1 MTDQNENKE
10 INNSQISSEAPENT
24 TDENLNREDEV
35 KETTTQP
42 TEEPTTKE
50 ELQVNQEALEEQ
62 QKAYSD
68 LKSEIDSINT
78 EVETL
83 DDIKHQR
90 KSMVELKERIL
101 ALFLI
106 PKNDRDSSI
115 DTIQEKFDILQK
127 KSDDIKSKISEE
139 YEKNLQEIEPKVKT
153 VIAEVDEAEN
163 FSDMRKKLIDLQS
176 EIKECRI
183 NSEKKD
189 DFFSMVQDAFES
201 LTEKQEAEREK
212 YEMEISENY
221 LSIKPKVADAIRFAI
236 QTENFNEARQRL
248 IESQNE
254 LKQVKLKKDH
264 LDELFGLIRKAFETV
279 NNKQDQEREKFREES
294 EKEYLAIEPTI
305 QENIEFAKTSDDYE
319 KARALLIDSQKLIKS
334 KNLTRKHR
342 DDLYGRIREVF
353 NELNQKSDANRE
365 EFLEECK
372 ENFSKL
378 EVKVNEA
385 IAYID
390 FTNYL
395 NDIREGLLAVQD
407 EVKIAKLTRSQ
418 RNELFKRIRD
428 GFGKFDEKRNRF
440 IEKRKQREK
449 GEE

>member
-24 TDENLNREDEV
+24 NDENLNREDEV
-35 KETTTQP
+35 KETATQP

-62 QKAYSD
+62 QKAYLE
-68 LKSEIDSINT
+68 LKSEIDNINT
-78 EVETL
+78 DVETL

-115 DTIQEKFDILQK
+115 DSIQEKFDILQK
-127 KSDDIKSKISEE
+127 KSEDIKNKISEE

-153 VIAEVDEAEN
+153 VIAEVDEADN
-163 FSDMRKKLIDLQS
+163 FSDMRKKLIELQS

-236 QTENFNEARQRL
+236 QTENFNEARQKL

-428 GFGKFDEKRNRF
+428 GFGKFDEKRNKF

>member
-1 MTDQNENKE
+1 MTDLNENKE
-10 INNSQISSEAPENT
+10 INDNQNSSETSENAN
-24 TDENLNREDEV
+24 DELLNNEDNSLES
-35 KETTTQP
+35 
-42 TEEPTTKE
+42 EELSEPKE

-62 QKAYSD
+62 QKAYSE
-68 LKSEIDSINT
+68 LKIEIDNIRTDVDSF
-78 EVETL
+78 E
-83 DDIKHQR
+83 DIKQQR
-90 KSMVELKERIL
+90 KTMVELKERVL

-106 PKNDRDSSI
+106 SKTDKDISI

-127 KSDDIKSKISEE
+127 KSDEIKSKISEE
-139 YEKNLQEIEPKVKT
+139 YEKNLHEIEPKVKT
-153 VIAEVDEAEN
+153 VIAEVEKAEN

-248 IESQNE
+248 IESQND
-254 LKQVKLKKDH
+254 LKQIKLKKDH

-294 EKEYLAIEPTI
+294 EKEYQAIEPTI

-319 KARALLIDSQKLIKS
+319 KARALLIDSQKLIKT

-353 NELNQKSDANRE
+353 NELNKKSDANRE
-365 EFLEECK
+365 EFLDECK
-372 ENFSKL
+372 ENFAKL

-428 GFGKFDEKRNRF
+428 GFGKFDEKRNKF

-449 GEE
+449 SEE

>member
-24 TDENLNREDEV
+24 TDENLNREYTAQ
-35 KETTTQP
+35 ETEAKP
-42 TEEPTTKE
+42 TEESTTKE

-78 EVETL
+78 DVETL

-106 PKNDRDSSI
+106 PKSDRDSSI

-127 KSDDIKSKISEE
+127 KSDDIKIKISEE
-139 YEKNLQEIEPKVKT
+139 YEKNLHEIEPKVKT
-153 VIAEVDEAEN
+153 VIAEVDEADN

-279 NNKQDQEREKFREES
+279 NSKQDQEREKFREES

-305 QENIEFAKTSDDYE
+305 RENIEFAKTSDDYE
-319 KARALLIDSQKLIKS
+319 KARALLIDSQKLIKG

-372 ENFSKL
+372 ENFAKL

-395 NDIREGLLAVQD
+395 NDIREGLLSVQD

-428 GFGKFDEKRNRF
+428 GFAKFDEKRNKF

>member
-153 VIAEVDEAEN
+153 VIAEVDEADN

-428 GFGKFDEKRNRF
+428 GFGKFDEKRNKF

>member
-35 KETTTQP
+35 KETATQP

-78 EVETL
+78 DVETL

-127 KSDDIKSKISEE
+127 KSDDIKNKISEE

-153 VIAEVDEAEN
+153 VIAEVDEADN

-305 QENIEFAKTSDDYE
+305 QENIEFAKTSNDYE

-428 GFGKFDEKRNRF
+428 GFGKFDEKRNKF

>member
-1 MTDQNENKE
+1 MTDQNDNKKDIE
-10 INNSQISSEAPENT
+10 KEPQAAEPESQ
-24 TDENLNREDEV
+24 
-35 KETTTQP
+35 
-42 TEEPTTKE
+42 E
-50 ELQVNQEALEEQ
+50 ELQVNQEALDEQ
-62 QKAYSD
+62 
-68 LKSEIDSINT
+68 LKSYSELKIEIDNINSD
-78 EVETL
+78 VETF
-83 DDIKHQR
+83 DEIKHQR
-90 KSMVELKERIL
+90 KNMVDLKERVL

-106 PKNDRDSSI
+106 PKSDKDSSI
-115 DTIQEKFDILQK
+115 DLIQEKFDLLQS
-127 KSDDIKSKISEE
+127 KSEEIKSKISEQ

-153 VIAEVDEAEN
+153 VISEVEQDDNLGEV
-163 FSDMRKKLIDLQS
+163 RKKLIDLQN
-176 EIKECRI
+176 EIKECKI

-201 LTEKQEAEREK
+201 LSKRQEAEREK

-221 LSIKPKVADAIRFAI
+221 LSTKPKVADSIRFAV

-248 IESQNE
+248 IETQNE

-294 EKEYLAIEPTI
+294 EKEYQAIEPII
-305 QENIEFAKTSDDYE
+305 QANIEFAKTSDDYE

-365 EFLEECK
+365 EFLEECN
-372 ENFSKL
+372 EIYAKL

-407 EVKIAKLTRSQ
+407 EVKIVKLTRSQ

-428 GFGKFDEKRNRF
+428 GFSKFDEKRNKF

-449 GEE
+449 DEE